1 MKPTNFYEVTEADGK
16 DALWGGAS
24 ALSAVE
30 WLRRGLDYRLF
41 VSVWDE
47 EDPEE
52 PYLLIDKIEVTNLIH
67 ATIVDERDR
76 WL

>member
-47 EDPEE
+47 STED
-52 PYLLIDKIEVTNLIH
+52 YKMITDKIEVTNLIH